1 MHLQWVVVGVRA
13 SILAKN
19 FGGGPDLKPGLVVW
33 ALLALGAVG
42 SGWAQVA
49 STPTETTQADP
60 AEQDQTTTLR
70 VGTSIVLVP
79 ALVTTKN
86 GQPVFTLTAD
96 DFGLWDDG
104 VKQTLRLEDD
114 ADKQPVALVI
124 VVEAGG
130 EGATHLDDYSQIG
143 PMIDGLVG
151 SVEHTVAVV
160 GFDSEA
166 ALVQPF
172 TSDLNKA
179 EQAVYGIGPGDGKA
193 ALVDAIGFSVDLLKK
208 QPPKYRRMILTLSE
222 THDHGSHM
230 KVSQAVR
237 AVSDTN
243 TAIYSFAFSSTKAD
257 AKEEAGGFNSSEP
270 GPEHGCF
277 SREWTGDPTR
287 QPSVASQ
294 DYDCLAELAPPLRLA
309 RIAFIAATGALKKN
323 VPETVAHLTGGEYYS
338 FSNQKNLKKGLLE
351 LANHIPNRYM
361 LSFHPLNPHPG
372 FHSVVLQLKDRP
384 NLKVAARTSY
394 WVEDSQ

>member
-1 MHLQWVVVGVRA
+1 MATGWGQ
-13 SILAKN
+13 
-19 FGGGPDLKPGLVVW
+19 
-33 ALLALGAVG
+33 GA
-42 SGWAQVA
+42 A
-49 STPTETTQADP
+49 P
-60 AEQDQTTTLR
+60 APAAGQDQTTTLR
-70 VGTSIVLVP
+70 MGTSIVLVP
-79 ALVTTKN
+79 ALVTTKD

-96 DFGLWDDG
+96 DFSLWDDG
-104 VKQTLRLEDD
+104 LQQTLRLEDD

-130 EGATHLDDYSQIG
+130 EGATHLDDYGTIG

-151 SVEHTVAVV
+151 NVEHTVAVV
-160 GFDSEA
+160 GFDSEP

-172 TSDLNKA
+172 TGDLNKA

-193 ALVDAIGFSVDLLKK
+193 AMVDALGFSVDLLKK
-208 QPPKYRRMILTLSE
+208 QPPKYRRMILTLTE
-222 THDHGSHM
+222 THDHGSHL
-230 KVSQAVR
+230 KVADAVR

-243 TAIYSFAFSSTKAD
+243 TAIYSFAFSSTKED
-257 AKEEAGGFNSSEP
+257 AKEEANGFSSSEP
-270 GPEHGCF
+270 GPAHGCF

-294 DYDCLAELAPPLRLA
+294 DYECLAQLAPPLRLA
-309 RIAFIAATGALKKN
+309 RIAFVAATGALKKN

-338 FSNQKNLKKGLLE
+338 FSNRKNLEKGLQE

-361 LSFHPLNPHPG
+361 LSFHPENPHPG

-384 NLKVAARTSY
+384 NLKVEARTSY
-394 WVEDSQ
+394 WAEGSE

>member
-1 MHLQWVVVGVRA
+1 MKVG
-13 SILAKN
+13 LAI
-19 FGGGPDLKPGLVVW
+19 GMLC
-33 ALLALGAVG
+33 AVG
-42 SGWAQVA
+42 AAGTGWAQGTA
-49 STPTETTQADP
+49 SATDPTA
-60 AEQDQTTTLR
+60 QDQITTLR
-70 VGTSIVLVP
+70 AGTSIVLVP
-79 ALVTTKN
+79 ALVTTKS
-86 GQPVFTLTAD
+86 GEPVFTLTAN

-104 VKQTLRLEDD
+104 VEQKLRLEDD

-130 EGATHLDDYSQIG
+130 EGATHLDDYSTLG

-151 SVEHTVAVV
+151 SVEHRVAVV

-179 EQAVYGIGPGDGKA
+179 EEAVYGIGPGDGKA
-193 ALVDAIGFSVDLLKK
+193 AMVDALGFSIDLLKQ
-208 QPPKYRRMILTLSE
+208 QPPRYRRMILTLTE
-222 THDHGSHM
+222 THDHGSHL
-230 KVSQAVR
+230 KIADAVR

-257 AKEEAGGFNSSEP
+257 AKEQASGFSSTEP

-277 SREWTGDPTR
+277 SREETSGDPTR
-287 QPSVASQ
+287 QPSIASQ
-294 DYDCLAELAPPLRLA
+294 DYDCLALLAPPLRLA
-309 RIAFIAATGALKKN
+309 RIALIAAIGALRKN

-338 FSNQKNLKKGLLE
+338 FSNRKNLEKGLQE

-361 LSFHPLNPHPG
+361 LSFHPQNPHPG

-394 WVEDSQ
+394 WAEAE

>member
-1 MHLQWVVVGVRA
+1 MKLG
-13 SILAKN
+13 LAIC
-19 FGGGPDLKPGLVVW
+19 
-33 ALLALGAVG
+33 ALWAVG
-42 SGWAQVA
+42 FVATGFAQVA
-49 STPTETTQADP
+49 APTPAGSSEGTAPGNSADSS
-60 AEQDQTTTLR
+60 AQDRTATLTL
-70 VGTSIVLVP
+70 GTSIVLVP

-86 GQPVFTLTAD
+86 GEPVFTLTAD

-104 VKQTLRLEDD
+104 VQQKLRLEDD

-130 EGATHLDDYSQIG
+130 EGATHLDDYAAIG
-143 PMIDGLVG
+143 PMIDQLVG
-151 SVEHTVAVV
+151 SVEHTIAVV

-172 TSDLNKA
+172 TGDLNKA

-193 ALVDAIGFSVDLLKK
+193 AIVDALGFSVDLLKK
-208 QPPKYRRMILTLSE
+208 QPPKYRRMIVTLTE
-222 THDHGSHM
+222 THDHGSHL
-230 KVSQAVR
+230 KVVDAVR
-237 AVSDTN
+237 EVSDTN

-257 AKEEAGGFNSSEP
+257 AKEEASGFSSREP

-294 DYDCLAELAPPLRLA
+294 DYDCLAMLAPPLRLA
-309 RIAFIAATGALKKN
+309 RIALIAATGALKKN

-338 FSNQKNLKKGLLE
+338 FSNRKSLEKGLQE

-394 WVEDSQ
+394 WVEGAQ

>member
-1 MHLQWVVVGVRA
+1 LKLGLAVGVFWAAGMVGYALAQTTPAAPAVTDAA
-13 SILAKN
+13 S
-19 FGGGPDLKPGLVVW
+19 
-33 ALLALGAVG
+33 
-42 SGWAQVA
+42 
-49 STPTETTQADP
+49 
-60 AEQDQTTTLR
+60 QDQTATLTL
-70 VGTSIVLVP
+70 GTSIVLVP
-79 ALVTTKN
+79 ALVTTKK
-86 GQPVFTLTAD
+86 GEPVFTLKAD
-96 DFGLWDDG
+96 DFSLWDDG
-104 VKQTLRLEDD
+104 LQQTLRLEED

-130 EGATHLDDYSQIG
+130 EGATHLDDYGTIG
-143 PMIDGLVG
+143 PMIDSLVG

-172 TSDLNKA
+172 TSNLNKA

-193 ALVDAIGFSVDLLKK
+193 AMVDALGFSVDLLKK
-208 QPPKYRRMILTLSE
+208 QPPKYRRMILTLTE

-230 KVSQAVR
+230 KVSEAVR

-257 AKEEAGGFNSSEP
+257 VKEESNGFSSSEP

-287 QPSVASQ
+287 QPSLASQ
-294 DYDCLAELAPPLRLA
+294 DYDCLAQLAPPLRLA
-309 RIAFIAATGALKKN
+309 RIAFIAATGALKRN

-338 FSNQKNLKKGLLE
+338 FSNQKNLEKGLLE

-361 LSFHPLNPHPG
+361 LSFHPVNPHPG

-394 WVEDSQ
+394 WVENPGGSPVGAP